1 MTRVT
6 VTDLRA
12 ARYCFRGVRPWFDRH
27 GLSWSDFVTQGL
39 EAEVLLA
46 TGDALV
52 GPVIRAAEERESREA
67 GNGGRR

>member
-12 ARYCFRGVRPWFDRH
+12 ARYCFRGVRPWFVRH
-27 GLSWSDFVTQGL
+27 GLSWSEFVTEGL

-52 GPVIRAAEERESREA
+52 RPVIQAAEERERREA
-67 GNGGRR
+67 VDGRR